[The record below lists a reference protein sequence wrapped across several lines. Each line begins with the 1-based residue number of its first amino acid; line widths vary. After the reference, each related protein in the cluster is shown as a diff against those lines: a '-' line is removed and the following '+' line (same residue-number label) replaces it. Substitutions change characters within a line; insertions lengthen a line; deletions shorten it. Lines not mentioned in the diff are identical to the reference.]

1 MRFLPPARLLLLLL
15 TMVAL
20 GADIATAAETTPTYN
35 YISAAALEARLKAG
49 EPTHLL
55 DIQVEEEYAK
65 HHIKGA
71 TATHAYPVKSDADT
85 AKLQAA
91 VAKVKTDSAPVVIV
105 CPRGAGG
112 ATRTYDYLL
121 TQGIAAERLLILEK
135 GQEGWTCAPLT
146 EGK

>member
-15 TMVAL
+15 TFIAI
-20 GADIATAAETTPTYN
+20 GAGSAYAAGTTPTYN
-35 YISAAALEARLKAG
+35 YIGAATLEARLKAG
-49 EPTHLL
+49 EAIHLL

-71 TATHAYPVKSDADT
+71 TPTHAYPVKSEADRG
-85 AKLQAA
+85 KLSAA
-91 VAKVKTDSAPVVIV
+91 IAQINADSAPVVIV
-105 CPRGAGG
+105 CPRGAGS

-121 TQGIAAERLLILEK
+121 TQGIAAARLLILEK
-135 GQEGWTCAPLT
+135 GQEGWSCAPLT